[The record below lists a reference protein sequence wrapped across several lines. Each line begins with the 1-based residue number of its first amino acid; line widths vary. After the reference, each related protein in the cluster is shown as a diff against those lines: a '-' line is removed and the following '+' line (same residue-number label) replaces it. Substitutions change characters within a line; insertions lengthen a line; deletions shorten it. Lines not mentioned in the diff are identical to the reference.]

1 MRTLAKETA
10 SASARKELIA
20 HDGPTSGRR
29 RAAREGL
36 GGTPQDVARY
46 IGQIS
51 VELSSMARKSDLNL
65 LAYFLE
71 MAHAEAHRSSQARA
85 GSRRPAVLIIFTMFD
100 AC

>member
-10 SASARKELIA
+10 SGSARKDLVA
-20 HDGPTSGRR
+20 HDDPTSGRG
-29 RAAREGL
+29 RAAREGS

-71 MAHAEAHRSSQARA
+71 MAHAEARAQLRKLEQDRPGPRS
-85 GSRRPAVLIIFTMFD
+85 
-100 AC
+100 